1 MLNVNLFMINVFFFF
16 IIFSQI
22 SVVHDESIE
31 TLQDNTVIANNNNVL
46 MNKNNSDNDDDDD
59 DDKSQT
65 LYNSNFN
72 MNDLQNHVVE
82 WMVTRESQKPY
93 GGIIGKF
100 KLNILKYM

>member
-1 MLNVNLFMINVFFFF
+1 
-16 IIFSQI
+16 
-22 SVVHDESIE
+22 
-31 TLQDNTVIANNNNVL
+31 
-46 MNKNNSDNDDDDD
+46 MNKNNSDDDDDEEEDDDDDDEDDDD

-72 MNDLQNHVVE
+72 MNDLQNQVVE

-100 KLNILKYM
+100 KLKMLEYM